1 MVCHDFEQ
9 ELLLEEI
16 ELCMQAPRCLARG
29 ASCPPRLLLDLCTLP
44 AMPSSHGAHSLL
56 SGFCAY
62 VCITATVGQQPWGL
76 GSRRSSFQGTFL
88 RLCLILQFILAVSFG
103 LILTG
108 AQGPLLASLF
118 S

>member
-1 MVCHDFEQ
+1 MVYFEQ

-29 ASCPPRLLLDLCTLP
+29 ANCPPRLLLDLCTLP

-56 SGFCAY
+56 GGFCA
-62 VCITATVGQQPWGL
+62 CDHTTATIGQQLWGL
-76 GSRRSSFQGTFL
+76 GSRRSSFQGAFL
-88 RLCLILQFILAVSFG
+88 RLCLILQFGLTVLAG

-108 AQGPLLASLF
+108 AQGHLLASLP